1 MDTVNGAR
9 NYALSGKLMLGT
21 ILVLFTIVL
30 AILCFH
36 LYARWLLLRR
46 LRHRR
51 RQLLLR
57 RRRLH
62 PPSSAAPSS
71 GLDTSILASLPVFVY
86 SSKGG
91 DAAAAVIECS
101 VCLSEFEA
109 GEKGRRLP
117 GCEHAFHTDCIDA
130 WFGSHDTCPLCRS
143 TVDAPPPPEAVVVSI
158 EDPAPPPPFAG
169 DVASSSVGSRI
180 MSLKRILSLRGGV
193 FCGNNSISC
202 SGEVDLE
209 RRDGDGGDQRV

>member
-9 NYALSGKLMLGT
+9 NYALSGKLMLAT
-21 ILVLFTIVL
+21 TLVLFTVVL

-46 LRHRR
+46 LRHRHRR
-51 RQLLLR
+51 RQLLLL

-71 GLDTSILASLPVFVY
+71 GLDPALLASLPVFVY
-86 SSKGG
+86 SSKGAETG
-91 DAAAAVIECS
+91 LIECS
-101 VCLSEFEA
+101 VCLSEFEE

-117 GCEHAFHTDCIDA
+117 ACEHAFHTDCIDA

-158 EDPAPPPPFAG
+158 EDPPPPAG

-202 SGEVDLE
+202 SGELDLE
-209 RRDGDGGDQRV
+209 RRGGDGGDQRV

>member
-1 MDTVNGAR
+1 
-9 NYALSGKLMLGT
+9 MLAT
-21 ILVLFTIVL
+21 ILVLFTVVL

-62 PPSSAAPSS
+62 PPSSSSAGAPSR
-71 GLDTSILASLPVFVY
+71 GLDPALLASLPVFVY
-86 SSKGG
+86 PSKGAETG
-91 DAAAAVIECS
+91 LIECS
-101 VCLSEFEA
+101 VCLSEFEE

-117 GCEHAFHTDCIDA
+117 ACEHAFHTDCIDA

-143 TVDAPPPPEAVVVSI
+143 TVDAPPSEAIVVPI
-158 EDPAPPPPFAG
+158 EDPVAPPLPPSAG

-180 MSLKRILSLRGGV
+180 VSLKRILSLRGGV
-193 FCGNNSISC
+193 FCGNNSIGC

-209 RRDGDGGDQRV
+209 SRGGDGGDQRV